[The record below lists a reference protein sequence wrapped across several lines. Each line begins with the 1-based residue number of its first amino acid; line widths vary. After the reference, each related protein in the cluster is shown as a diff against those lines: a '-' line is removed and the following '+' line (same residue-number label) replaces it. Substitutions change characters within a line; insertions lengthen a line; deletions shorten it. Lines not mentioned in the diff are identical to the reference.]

1 MVMYNQHF
9 MRLMA
14 FANQLQ
20 MNWIYLQVF
29 SHLIVKHKI

>member
-1 MVMYNQHF
+1 MYNQHF

-20 MNWIYLQVF
+20 TNGIYLQVF
-29 SHLIVKHKI
+29 SQLIVKHKI